1 MTPVFLAIS
10 IMAQLAIAA
19 GATQSFECNLC
30 QAAVNV
36 VISQVKANAT
46 EDVIAGEAE
55 AICANAT
62 KNSQDENC
70 KEFADKLVPVLVSF
84 LEETVNAEDVCALA
98 EFC

>member
-1 MTPVFLAIS
+1 M
-10 IMAQLAIAA
+10 
-19 GATQSFECNLC
+19 
-30 QAAVNV
+30 NV

>member
-1 MTPVFLAIS
+1 
-10 IMAQLAIAA
+10 
-19 GATQSFECNLC
+19 
-30 QAAVNV
+30 
-36 VISQVKANAT
+36 VKANAT